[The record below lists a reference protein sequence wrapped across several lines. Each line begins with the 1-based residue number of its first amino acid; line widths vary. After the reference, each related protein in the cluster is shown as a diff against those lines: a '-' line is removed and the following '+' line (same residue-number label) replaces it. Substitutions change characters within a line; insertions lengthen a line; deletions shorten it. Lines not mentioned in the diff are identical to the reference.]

1 MASYKTCDES
11 RDCYIMSIQIFIL
24 SKLMAENNYPY
35 KLKKELSSPIP
46 FDEMGKLTE
55 SKLYYHFDSLLKQGL
70 VETVEVIHE
79 LNRPDK
85 QIFSITDEG
94 RKQLPL
100 KMYELFTKANNLGE
114 MIVGLVY
121 IEFVDRQKVI
131 EIFENRLKQ
140 HEEKLDKMI
149 SIYAK
154 MKEKDQ
160 QRPVVMYY
168 NDYFKDKMD
177 RETYWLRTLIEGLK
191 TKKY

>member
-1 MASYKTCDES
+1 
-11 RDCYIMSIQIFIL
+11 MSIQIFIL